1 MAGPINPSKKRVVK
15 KTDIKS
21 SDKKSTSGTET
32 KTVYRKDRVTPKKVV
47 KTEYTNYY
55 TPKGG
60 MMGGSTIESKEKQKF
75 DKSGKLK
82 STTTLT
88 PIKKDGGAMKGYAVG
103 GATEE
108 TCGPGRPK
116 CGKTRTIRSGKT
128 QRFKTGP
135 APGRTWMSSM
145 AKGGSA
151 ENMCPPGG
159 CGHKRAQRVNSR
171 REAASKIPV
180 GKIIGGIGAAVLGGL
195 AYKNRD
201 KIKEKLGIERNG
213 GSIKKIS
220 KMQMGGDP
228 TIARKCPKGKCG
240 KVSVAPI
247 GGGMQTTGSKIKSG
261 LKKLFTQTHKAGP
274 SRAKR
279 IK

>member
-1 MAGPINPSKKRVVK
+1 MADPINPSKKRVVK

-47 KTEYTNYY
+47 KTNYTNYY

-60 MMGGSTIESKEKQKF
+60 TTGSVIEGKEKQKF
-75 DKSGKLK
+75 DRTGKLK

-88 PIKKDGGAMKGYAVG
+88 PIKKVGGAMKGYA
-103 GATEE
+103 A
-108 TCGPGRPK
+108 
-116 CGKTRTIRSGKT
+116 
-128 QRFKTGP
+128 
-135 APGRTWMSSM
+135 
-145 AKGGSA
+145 
-151 ENMCPPGG
+151 
-159 CGHKRAQRVNSR
+159 
-171 REAASKIPV
+171 
-180 GKIIGGIGAAVLGGL
+180 
-195 AYKNRD
+195 
-201 KIKEKLGIERNG
+201 G

-228 TIARKCPKGKCG
+228 TMKRKCPKGKCG
-240 KVSVAPI
+240 KVSVAPV

-261 LKKLFTQTHKAGP
+261 LQKLFTKTHKAGP